1 MIVTILNDFYI
12 LNRLNTV
19 EKALTKRIIDMSWL
33 ILCFQL
39 LNFWCLLDVNIE
51 FLQNKK
57 TSWCLKFHD
66 LFQKYI
72 IK

>member
-39 LNFWCLLDVNIE
+39 LNF
-51 FLQNKK
+51 
-57 TSWCLKFHD
+57 
-66 LFQKYI
+66 
-72 IK
+72 